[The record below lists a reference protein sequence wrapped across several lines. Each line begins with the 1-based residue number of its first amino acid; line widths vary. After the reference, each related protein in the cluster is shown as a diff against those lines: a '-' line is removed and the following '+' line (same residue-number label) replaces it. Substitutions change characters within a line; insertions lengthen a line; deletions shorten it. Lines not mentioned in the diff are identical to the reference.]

1 MIGMN
6 TTECIRHMV
15 GQSGMSAR
23 KASQALGKSPTY
35 LGTVITNGVD
45 VSAGNLAK
53 IADTMGYELLLRKEG
68 EEITVDPPKGESDG
82 KEADR

>member
-1 MIGMN
+1 MIDMN

-15 GQSGMSAR
+15 GQSEMSAR
-23 KASQALGKSPTY
+23 KSSQKLGKSPTY

-68 EEITVDPPKGESDG
+68 EEITVDPPS
-82 KEADR
+82 AD

>member
-35 LGTVITNGVD
+35 LGTVITKGVD

-68 EEITVDPPKGESDG
+68 EEIPVDPPRGERDG
-82 KEADR
+82 KEDD

>member
-35 LGTVITNGVD
+35 LGTVITKGVD

-53 IADTMGYELLLRKEG
+53 IADTMGYERLLRKEG
-68 EEITVDPPKGESDG
+68 EEIPVDPPRGERDG
-82 KEADR
+82 KEDD